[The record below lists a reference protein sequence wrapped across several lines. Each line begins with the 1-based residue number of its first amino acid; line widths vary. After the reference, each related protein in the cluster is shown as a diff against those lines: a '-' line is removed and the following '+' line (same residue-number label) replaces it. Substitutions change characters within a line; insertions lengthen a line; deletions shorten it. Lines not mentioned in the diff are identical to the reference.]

1 MQMWLDKFSA
11 RVFSWNREGQYLLF
25 YLLTVCCFMFP
36 IEYLHIGL
44 KYSTIFDLRILL
56 PQGKPVGDTLLAF
69 APTVG
74 DAFLLALPLS
84 FYEQAVGRVYSAFS
98 VRCFLSCPD
107 FICSCL

>member
-1 MQMWLDKFSA
+1 
-11 RVFSWNREGQYLLF
+11 
-25 YLLTVCCFMFP
+25 MFP

-56 PQGKPVGDTLLAF
+56 PQGKPVGDTLSAF

-74 DAFLLALPLS
+74 DAFYCRCLFS
-84 FYEQAVGRVYSAFS
+84 FYEQEVGRVYSAFS
-98 VRCFLSCPD
+98 VRRFLSYPD